1 MQDQRAEL
9 AKNWRISETRSRIHE
24 ASKELKNWRK
34 TGNEVQFRSGTD
46 AESKNWRST
55 LAGLNAGSN
64 VLNWQRIVEPAK
76 HKCRVSKSNVLNWRR
91 IAEPVKHS
99 YRFTKSNVLN
109 WQRIVEPAKHNAG
122 SNVLNWQR
130 IAEPAKHSCRIW
142 WTELTKNSRT
152 SEVHM
157 QAIRTEL
164 TKNRRISKVRR
175 NRVQS
180 EEGIGIKGRSS
191 RGNRKPGA
199 QIRPQKGKVTEM
211 RKLQV
216 DR

>member
-1 MQDQRAEL
+1 MEPTQDR
-9 AKNWRISETRSRIHE
+9 RIGE
-24 ASKELKNWRK
+24 ANLKDWK
-34 TGNEVQFRSGTD
+34 
-46 AESKNWRST
+46 
-55 LAGLNAGSN
+55 AGSN
-64 VLNWQRIVEPAK
+64 VLNWQTIVEPAK
-76 HKCRVSKSNVLNWRR
+76 HKCRVSKSDVLNWRR

-122 SNVLNWQR
+122 SNVLNWRR

-142 WTELTKNSRT
+142 WTELTENRRT
-152 SEVHM
+152 SEVHK

-175 NRVQS
+175 NRVNREKVKES
-180 EEGIGIKGRSS
+180 KEDPIGGTGS
-191 RGNRKPGA
+191 PDA
-199 QIRPQKGKVTEM
+199 QIRPRKGKVAEM

>member
-1 MQDQRAEL
+1 MED
-9 AKNWRISETRSRIHE
+9 
-24 ASKELKNWRK
+24 RK
-34 TGNEVQFRSGTD
+34 
-46 AESKNWRST
+46 RST
-55 LAGLNAGSN
+55 VSEVEPTQNRRIGEAHLQDWKAGSN

-76 HKCRVSKSNVLNWRR
+76 HKCRVSKSDVLNWRR

-142 WTELTKNSRT
+142 WTELTKNRRT
-152 SEVHM
+152 SEVHK

-180 EEGIGIKGRSS
+180 VNGKGIKGRFI
-191 RGNRKPGA
+191 RGNRKPGSTNRA
-199 QIRPQKGKVTEM
+199 AERKGNRNEEVTSWQIMGCVVREVGRSPLFLCLFVFM
-211 RKLQV
+211 SFSLPIY
-216 DR
+216 